1 MTEKTAQMTHAQLAA
16 QLLRDAASFFK
27 HLAHENPTLADQMQ
41 DNAAIYEEVA
51 GLVEESPN
59 EMIELENPA

>member
-1 MTEKTAQMTHAQLAA
+1 MAQESKMTHAQLAA

-27 HLAHENPTLADQMQ
+27 HLAHENPSLQEQMQ

-51 GLVEESPN
+51 GLVEKSPN
-59 EMIELENPA
+59 EIIELEDAT